1 MAKIFEVRP
10 PLAKNASLVAVEVI
24 REAIMDG
31 RLEPGKRLKEEE
43 LARELGI
50 SRTPVREAL
59 LILLTEGLLE
69 STPNRGATVRSFDAD
84 DIADLYMLRAA
95 LEGVAARLAAERV
108 SARDLQKLRK
118 SADRFDALA
127 ADPGATI
134 KELVKE
140 NLYFHSTI
148 LEVAGNER
156 ISQMVVGVT
165 ELPLVYR
172 SYLWYS
178 PSQKSISAHYHR
190 RIVAALEA
198 RDPERAESV
207 MKEHVFEARDVL
219 VAHVRAS
226 LDQAAGER
234 TAQGEA

>member
-1 MAKIFEVRP
+1 MARIFEVRP

-31 RLEPGKRLKEEE
+31 RLAPGQRLKEEE

-59 LILLTEGLLE
+59 LILQTEGLLE
-69 STPNRGATVRSFDAD
+69 STPNRGATVRTYDED
-84 DIADLYMLRAA
+84 DIADLYILRAA

-108 SARDLQKLRK
+108 SAKDVQKLNR
-118 SADRFDALA
+118 SCDRFDAIA
-127 ADPGATI
+127 ADPATTL
-134 KELVKE
+134 KDLVKE
-140 NLYFHSTI
+140 NLFFHSTI

-156 ISQMVVGVT
+156 IAQMVHGVT
-165 ELPLVYR
+165 ELPLVYK

-178 PSQKSISAHYHR
+178 PSQKVVSAHFHR
-190 RIVAALEA
+190 RIAAALEA

-219 VAHVRAS
+219 VASVRAS
-226 LDQAAGER
+226 MEAQRER
-234 TAQGEA
+234 TAEGEA

>member
-10 PLAKNASLVAVEVI
+10 SLPRNASLVAVDVI

-31 RLEPGKRLKEEE
+31 RLAPGQRLKEEE

-59 LILLTEGLLE
+59 LILQTDGLVE
-69 STPNRGATVRSFDAD
+69 ATPNRGATVRAYDAD
-84 DIADLYMLRAA
+84 GLGDLYMLRAA

-108 SARDLQKLRK
+108 TERDLVRLRR
-118 SADRFDALA
+118 SCDRFEAIA
-127 ADPGATI
+127 ADGTL

-140 NLYFHSTI
+140 NLTFHDLI
-148 LEVAGNER
+148 LAIGGNDR
-156 ISQMVVGVT
+156 IAQLVRGVT
-165 ELPLVYR
+165 ELPLVYK

-178 PSQKSISAHYHR
+178 PNQKVVSAHAHR
-190 RIVAALEA
+190 TIVAALEA

-207 MKEHVFEARDVL
+207 MKQHVFEARDVL
-219 VAHVRAS
+219 VSRVRAS
-226 LDQAAGER
+226 EAQVELAR
-234 TAQGEA
+234 TAEGEA